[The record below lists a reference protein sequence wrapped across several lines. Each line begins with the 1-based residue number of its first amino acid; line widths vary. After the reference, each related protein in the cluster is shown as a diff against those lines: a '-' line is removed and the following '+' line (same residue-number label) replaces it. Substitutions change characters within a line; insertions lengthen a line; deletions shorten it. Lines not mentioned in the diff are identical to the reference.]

1 MKILHLSD
9 LHIGRRYNEYSLLED
24 QKFILQQVLEKV
36 KEQKPD
42 LVAIAGDVY
51 DKSVPSEEAVRFFD
65 DFLVDLVNT
74 GVEVAICSG
83 NHDSAERLAFGN
95 RLFVKNLHISST
107 YKGKLEF
114 FTMQDGFGEIEV
126 YLLPFVKPS
135 HVRQYFPEEKI
146 ENFTDALRVALQE
159 VPDTQTRKILLCHQ
173 FVTGASKSESEE
185 VTVGTLDNVDAAIF
199 HAFDYVALGHIH
211 RAQNLEGGRIR
222 YCGTL
227 LKYNIAE
234 ANQEKSMSF
243 IELKEKNKPILTTHA
258 LSPLRD
264 MVVLEGLFTELLQK
278 ENLDKQ
284 NLEDYI
290 YVVLKDE
297 EEVPNAIGRL
307 RSYFPNIL
315 GLRYDNQRTRQ
326 EAQSVEGVYIENQS
340 PIDLISTFFQSN
352 NGKALS
358 ETQAKLCQ
366 KYIDE
371 LWGN

>member
-1 MKILHLSD
+1 MKLLHLSD

-24 QKFILQQVLEKV
+24 QKHILAQVLQKI
-36 KEQKPD
+36 KEEKPD

-74 GVEVAICSG
+74 GVEVAISSG

-107 YKGKLEF
+107 YKGQLEHF
-114 FTMQDGFGEIEV
+114 SMEDAYGKIEV
-126 YLLPFVKPS
+126 YLLPFVKQG
-135 HVRQYFPEEKI
+135 HVRLYFPEEKI
-146 ENFTDALRVALQE
+146 ENTTDAIRVALQE
-159 VPDTQTRKILLCHQ
+159 VPHDDTRKILLCHQ
-173 FVTGASKSESEE
+173 FVTGASRSESEE
-185 VTVGTLDNVDAAIF
+185 ITVGTMDNVDASVF
-199 HAFDYVALGHIH
+199 DAFDYVALGHIH
-211 RAQNLEGGRIR
+211 KPQTFDGGRIR

-234 ANQEKSMSF
+234 ANQEKNLSF
-243 IELKEKNKPILTTHA
+243 VELKEKNKPVLTTHA

-264 MVVLEGLFTELLQK
+264 MRIIEGLFEELLQK
-278 ENLDKQ
+278 ENLSQ
-284 NLEDYI
+284 IQLNDYI

-315 GLRYDNQRTRQ
+315 GLRYDNQRTRL
-326 EAQSVEGVYIENQS
+326 EAQNMDAVYIENQS
-340 PIDLISTFFQSN
+340 PIDLISSFFQNS
-352 NGKALS
+352 NGKEMS
-358 ETQAKLCQ
+358 ENQAKLCQ